1 MRVVSLKG
9 PQDAPPQA
17 FRLDPGGSL
26 RAPTGYLG
34 LAVLLCDRAVDMIIV
49 PDNEEVRWY
58 PDQVLCFMDKA
69 PKATDF
75 RNRIF
80 ILLVLV
86 ELEPN

>member
-1 MRVVSLKG
+1 
-9 PQDAPPQA
+9 
-17 FRLDPGGSL
+17 
-26 RAPTGYLG
+26 
-34 LAVLLCDRAVDMIIV
+34 MIIV